1 MTITE
6 DPDTFLTDF
15 GVAVT
20 GTVSGTAVLDMPDQ
34 ILAGGLAISTE
45 YSIIGRYSVF
55 GGLKYADTLTVDSVN
70 YTVREVTKID
80 DGVFCRVAL
89 IKV

>member
-1 MTITE
+1 MTIVE
-6 DPDTFLTDF
+6 DPDTFLADF

-34 ILAGGLAISTE
+34 IVSGIAISTE
-45 YSIIGRYSVF
+45 FALTARTSVF
-55 GGLKYADTLTVDSVN
+55 GGLIFGDTLTVGGIN
-70 YTVREVTKID
+70 YQVREVSKVD

-89 IKV
+89 QKV